1 MRREA
6 SRQELARTAETLRRM
21 MIAGEVE
28 SILEVILDI
37 RGARAVTQGAE
48 GAEEA
53 GHGRRRTG
61 AAADEMDGH
70 RGAEGGQGAGPGGAQ
85 GAGAH
90 PLPGAEALRRHWD
103 QITCR
108 IRELE
113 LHHL

>member
-37 RGARAVTQGAE
+37 RGARAVTQGVE
-48 GAEEA
+48 GAVEA

-61 AAADEMDGH
+61 AAADEMGGH
-70 RGAEGGQGAGPGGAQ
+70 RGAEGGQGAVPGGAQ

-90 PLPGAEALRRHWD
+90 QLPGAEALRRHWG
-103 QITCR
+103 QITCG
-108 IRELE
+108 ILE
-113 LHHL
+113 S

>member
-6 SRQELARTAETLRRM
+6 SREELARTAETLRRM

-37 RGARAVTQGAE
+37 RGVRAVTQGAE

-61 AAADEMDGH
+61 AAADGRDGH

-90 PLPGAEALRRHWD
+90 QLPGAEALRRHWD

-108 IRELE
+108 I
-113 LHHL
+113 